1 MPGLLDVLH
10 DPADQV
16 GVAIADGVD
25 IDLDRVFEELV
36 DQHRLA
42 VADLHGLVHVVRQL
56 RLVVDDLHR
65 APTEHVR
72 RPHEHRVADL
82 GCAI

>member
-1 MPGLLDVLH
+1 VLH

-36 DQHRLA
+36 DQ
-42 VADLHGLVHVVRQL
+42 D
-56 RLVVDDLHR
+56 RLVVR
-65 APTEHVR
+65 
-72 RPHEHRVADL
+72 
-82 GCAI
+82 